1 MNDDLRGVLVWLARN
16 ETDNEANSVSAED
29 LADGM
34 GISIPRARHY
44 MGELERENLVWK
56 DPDSYTYGLTAAG
69 DEYIVEH
76 GLDE

>member
-1 MNDDLRGVLVWLARN
+1 MNDDLKGVLVWLARN
-16 ETDNEANSVSAED
+16 ETDSETNAVSAED

-34 GISIPRARHY
+34 DISIPRARHY
-44 MGELERENLVWK
+44 MRELEGENLVWK
-56 DPDSYTYGLTAAG
+56 DSDSYAYGLTADG